1 MTYTTL
7 NKIEL
12 ENTFSITINTV
23 LNKKERDIYL
33 QDLKDFYENK
43 RHLLSEK

>member
-1 MTYTTL
+1 MTFTTL
-7 NKIEL
+7 NKIGL
-12 ENTFSITINTV
+12 ENTFNITINTV
-23 LNKKERDIYL
+23 LNKKESDIYI